1 MIVKKLVLPVI
12 LLVALLVS
20 ALPAGADPTIVPTL
34 FPSQAIWYRN
44 ISALPVADNSQ
55 HALDLMQSLV
65 TNTVKLENVFGGDY
79 AGQHN
84 GFQVTYSTETDPVHS
99 VVIGQYPQ
107 YSDWTSVNLANGWV
121 TQNDPDNHLLNL
133 VNGTKLFEAWHY
145 HSGGSNDTA
154 DQTTYWNT
162 TSLAMRTNGWPSAD
176 AAGLPILPLL
186 VPVPATFGAAPVIN
200 HALRLVVTVQGLK
213 SSTYEWPASH
223 TDGGAADPLAAQ
235 MGNSLR
241 LKASYDISGYPP
253 QAKAI
258 LQALKTY
265 GGIIADTDHS
275 VESITIERA
284 AELLAERRAKGPAKK
299 AAKKGAK
306 KSAAKKAPA
315 KKSAAKKTTTKK
327 AAAKKS

>member
-1 MIVKKLVLPVI
+1 MKKVLAVILAMLVLV
-12 LLVALLVS
+12 LADQSAVADGI
-20 ALPAGADPTIVPTL
+20 PAVQGTL
-34 FPSQAIWYRN
+34 FPPTAIWYRD

-79 AGQHN
+79 NGQHN
-84 GFQVTYSTETDPVHS
+84 GFQVTYSASTDPVHT

-107 YSDWTSVNLANGWV
+107 YSDWVTTNLANGWA

-145 HSGGSNDTA
+145 RSGSSNDTA

-162 TSLAMRTNGWPSAD
+162 TSLDMRPGGWPSAD

-186 VPVPATFGAAPVIN
+186 VPAPATFGAAPVIS

-275 VESITIERA
+275 VESMDNVGVCGIWSPNWDMNNDLPEIRNVPLSAFDLIDLSPYQA
-284 AELLAERRAKGPAKK
+284 AENSY
-299 AAKKGAK
+299 AAT
-306 KSAAKKAPA
+306 AP
-315 KKSAAKKTTTKK
+315 
-327 AAAKKS
+327 